1 MKENNYNIENVKEEL
16 IKRYKYLYENSII
29 ILAPLMKKNKDL
41 KVELKISDEMII
53 MFEEFLLSD
62 QKMEETKLYNLTEE
76 NKNNKEYLEK
86 AAEGLL
92 LAVQENKEEMYNKF
106 NLNIKTILKALKSYI
121 KKQNDATRNNELI
134 VLNEYMNIAN
144 HRDYE
149 SICSSYT
156 ERLLINDEINSN
168 NSFIDSV
175 INLKKKNNIILTI
188 EEKDKIYLQYHDEL
202 PWDLKM
208 KCSMNENDEYKRPE
222 HTTPCEKIFYVKE
235 EEIFVSENDN
245 KFYYLCPYCGYIVTM
260 DDNILS
266 KVIKERIE
274 KRCDNEPFL
283 FRKMELYSELKQLER
298 LMPKAKRKI
307 LTK

>member
-1 MKENNYNIENVKEEL
+1 MTIENNYNIENVKEEL

-29 ILAPLMKKNKDL
+29 LLAPLMNINENL
-41 KVELKISDEMII
+41 KVELKISDDMII
-53 MFEEFLLSD
+53 MVEEFLLSD
-62 QKMEETKLYNLTEE
+62 QKMKETKLYNFTEE

-92 LAVQENKEEMYNKF
+92 LADQENKEEMYNKF
-106 NLNIKTILKALKSYI
+106 NLNIKTILIALKLYI
-121 KKQNDATRNNELI
+121 KKQYDDTRNNKLI

-144 HRDYE
+144 YRDYE

-175 INLKKKNNIILTI
+175 INLQKKNNIILTI
-188 EEKDKIYLQYHDEL
+188 EEKEQIYLKYHDEL
-202 PWDLKM
+202 PWNLKTI
-208 KCSMNENDEYKRPE
+208 CSLGNDGYKRPE
-222 HTTPCEKIFYVKE
+222 HTKPCEKIFFVKE
-235 EEIFVSENDN
+235 EDIFINKEDN
-245 KFYYLCPYCGYIVTM
+245 KFYYLCPYCGYIVTI
-260 DDNILS
+260 DDDILS
-266 KVIKERIE
+266 KGIKERIE
-274 KRCDNEPFL
+274 KRCNNEPFL